1 LGLAFKE
8 DVDDLRE
15 SPAVELVRRMAKEG
29 AQVKAFEPNKPEA
42 RFDAFATVSSLP
54 EVLRDAQV
62 LVLLVGHREFRQMDP
77 QEIARQTSARLVVD
91 MRGILARETWEA
103 AGFQLF
109 TLGVGSSPTAEC

>member
-1 LGLAFKE
+1 
-8 DVDDLRE
+8 
-15 SPAVELVRRMAKEG
+15 MAKEG

-42 RFDAFATVSSLP
+42 HFDGFETVSSLP